1 MNLDESTKEYLTSG
15 FKSYVSCLTKT
26 KNVFI
31 QIETTQEITLFS
43 YEKYW
48 KILND

>member
-1 MNLDESTKEYLTSG
+1 MLLDDQSKEFLTSG

-31 QIETTQEITLFS
+31 PIDST
-43 YEKYW
+43 
-48 KILND
+48 